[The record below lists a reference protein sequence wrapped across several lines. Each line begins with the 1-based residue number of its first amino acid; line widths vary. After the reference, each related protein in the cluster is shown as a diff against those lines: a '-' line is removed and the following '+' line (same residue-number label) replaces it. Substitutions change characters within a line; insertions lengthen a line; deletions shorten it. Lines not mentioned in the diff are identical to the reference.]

1 MELQFGTVRVT
12 AETAQRWHDKR
23 MADAE
28 TARQRG
34 MFEIEAEWRAEA
46 VQIAEHFSLA
56 TA

>member
-1 MELQFGTVRVT
+1 MELQLDMVRIT

-23 MADAE
+23 IADAE

-34 MFEIEAEWRAEA
+34 MFEIENEWRAEA
-46 VQIAEHFSLA
+46 VQIAERFGLA